1 MRKILRQFL
10 LLESA
15 SGIIL
20 FFAAVIA
27 MMLANSPFRELHQLF
42 AQTFLFTINEGLMAL
57 FFLLVGLE
65 LKRGFLDGSFSN
77 PAQIALPAFAA
88 LGGMLV
94 PACLYLLMNHDNG
107 IAFQGWSTPVATDIA
122 FALGVLSL
130 FGRKV
135 PTALKL
141 FLLALAIFD
150 DIGAI
155 LIIAIFYSHG
165 ISYFFLALS
174 FILVLVLYLLNVLF
188 VRSMLLYLSLGACLW
203 ATLLYSGIHPTISGV
218 LLAFAIPADGV
229 KVVSPAQKLEKTLH
243 PYVAYFIMPLFALA
257 NAGFN
262 LSELSLQILQEKV
275 VLGIVIG
282 LFIGKQIGVFGFS
295 WLLIMLKRAKLPKNT
310 SWLAFYGVT
319 LLCGIGFTMSLFLG
333 TLSFQS
339 VGPIYLSEVRIGVL
353 IGSIFSGLA
362 GALVLTRAFSRQKQI
377 KGGIS

>member
-10 LLESA
+10 ILESA

-20 FFAAVIA
+20 FFAALVA

-42 AQTFLFTINEGLMAL
+42 AQTFLFSINEGLMAL

-65 LKRGFLDGSFSN
+65 LKRGFMDGSLSK
-77 PAQIALPAFAA
+77 PAQIALPGFAA
-88 LGGMLV
+88 LGGMVV
-94 PACLYLLMNHDNG
+94 PALIYLAINHDN
-107 IAFQGWSTPVATDIA
+107 AEALRGWSTPVATDIA

-135 PTALKL
+135 PTGLKL

-155 LIIAIFYSHG
+155 LIIAIFYSQQ

-188 VRSMLLYLSLGACLW
+188 VRSMLPYLLLGACLW
-203 ATLLYSGIHPTISGV
+203 AALLYSGIHPTIGGV
-218 LLAFAIPADGV
+218 LLAFAIPSDGV
-229 KVVSPAQKLEKTLH
+229 KVVSPAQKLEKILH
-243 PYVAYFIMPLFALA
+243 PYVAYCIMPLFALA
-257 NAGFN
+257 NVGFD
-262 LSELSLQILQEKV
+262 LSEISLQILQEKI
-275 VLGIVIG
+275 VLGIVFG
-282 LFIGKQIGVFGFS
+282 LFIGKQVGVFGFS
-295 WLLIMLKRAKLPKNT
+295 WLLITLKRAKLPKNT

-339 VGPIYLSEVRIGVL
+339 VGALYLSEVRIGVI
-353 IGSIFSGLA
+353 IGSILSGLV
-362 GALVLTRAFSRQKQI
+362 GALILTRAFSRQQKRSME
-377 KGGIS
+377 G